1 MSATV
6 APSTRRALTLTIAL
20 YLLWVLT
27 TYLLEGRILTLQRPE
42 ATGARLTYALVA
54 NILVGG
60 GGSVLVIRFLSRAG
74 TISPRQAGFRGVP
87 HAAVAVVIGVVLG
100 FAVYAVQGAP
110 SLNPIVLLNAYA
122 QVFVVSLA
130 EVLVCWAVAGSVA
143 ESLLRYR
150 GRRVSVILAAI
161 ISSILFGAY
170 HFAHSPPFNTV
181 GFVILLT
188 AVGLGTSLF
197 FFVSRDVYG
206 TIAFHNFLG
215 VFGVIRALEASEA
228 LASFERPLV
237 PLLVTAMVSMALLIA
252 AHARLISGVA
262 IRA

>member
-1 MSATV
+1 M
-6 APSTRRALTLTIAL
+6 
-20 YLLWVLT
+20 
-27 TYLLEGRILTLQRPE
+27 
-42 ATGARLTYALVA
+42 
-54 NILVGG
+54 
-60 GGSVLVIRFLSRAG
+60 
-74 TISPRQAGFRGVP
+74 
-87 HAAVAVVIGVVLG
+87 
-100 FAVYAVQGAP
+100 
-110 SLNPIVLLNAYA
+110 
-122 QVFVVSLA
+122 VSLA

-150 GRRVSVILAAI
+150 RRRVSVILAAI
-161 ISSILFGAY
+161 ITSVLFGAY

-181 GFVILLT
+181 GFVIPLT

-228 LASFERPLV
+228 LANFERPLV